1 MLEPRAPGGWEK
13 GGEGLALEAMAS
25 CEDVQEQST
34 EENSTELVLICLSG
48 FPSSLTHPKEWCWAA
63 VLVCVCVPVT

>member
-13 GGEGLALEAMAS
+13 GLALEPMAS
-25 CEDVQEQST
+25 CEGVQEQST
-34 EENSTELVLICLSG
+34 EENSTELVLICLAG